1 MSSSNEAVR
10 AAQEEL
16 KLAEARYAQ
25 GLGSQIELAD
35 AETAVTTAS
44 GNLITAEW
52 QLATA
57 WANLVAR
64 RRREFVAA
72 GSRPRGV
79 RGSGRPGQTRT
90 LTTRFTS
97 LVRGAPLL

>member
-1 MSSSNEAVR
+1 MAEAQRDSLLVSLTATIEQFRTQILSNKASVASSNEAVR

-57 WANLVAR
+57 WANLVRA
-64 RRREFVAA
+64 VAEN
-72 GSRPRGV
+72 S
-79 RGSGRPGQTRT
+79 
-90 LTTRFTS
+90 
-97 LVRGAPLL
+97 